1 MAREIGH
8 MLGTILFFETKAL
21 LQGKPMSRKRSTNKF
36 YRPQSF
42 RNLWIS
48 ILAFWLL
55 IITICNYVNYGSHP
69 GQLGW
74 NHFFFAQRKLQFDWW
89 LRGKGNWGTQHGF
102 SPRSD
107 TPSVCEEW
115 PKSLYVCLC
124 VYICVW
130 VYGGFNLAGGHN
142 TLI

>member
-69 GQLGW
+69 RQLGW
-74 NHFFFAQRKLQFDWW
+74 NHFFSL
-89 LRGKGNWGTQHGF
+89 KGNSNLIDDWGGK
-102 SPRSD
+102 
-107 TPSVCEEW
+107 V
-115 PKSLYVCLC
+115 V
-124 VYICVW
+124 
-130 VYGGFNLAGGHN
+130 GGHN
-142 TLI
+142 MVLAQDPTPQVCVKNGQKVCMCVCVCIFVFECMGDSILQEVTIH